1 LRNLFF
7 EISQTMKKIFLA
19 TVFIF
24 SIYNGFSQTELPNMT
39 LKNLEGKEINLQSIS
54 ANDQLVVV
62 SLWATWCVPC
72 KNELDAIS
80 DLYEDWQ
87 METNVKLYAVSV
99 DDSRTVNRVKAM
111 VNGKGWDYEILYDTN
126 NDLRRI
132 LGAATVP
139 LTLIVKNNKILFRH
153 SGYTPGT
160 EDELYEKLLE
170 FAK

>member
-1 LRNLFF
+1 
-7 EISQTMKKIFLA
+7 MD
-19 TVFIF
+19 
-24 SIYNGFSQTELPNMT
+24 
-39 LKNLEGKEINLQSIS
+39 GKDVNIQSIS
-54 ANDQLVVV
+54 SNDQLVVV

-80 DLYEDWQ
+80 DLYDEWQ
-87 METNVKLYAVSV
+87 AETNMKLYAISV

-111 VNGKGWDYEILYDTN
+111 VNGKGWEYEILYDTN

-170 FAK
+170 FSK

>member
-1 LRNLFF
+1 
-7 EISQTMKKIFLA
+7 MKLIQSMKHIFLI
-19 TVFIF
+19 TTLIF
-24 SIYNGFSQTELPNMT
+24 SCINGFSQTELPNMT

-54 ANDQLVVV
+54 ANDQLIVI

-72 KNELDAIS
+72 KNELDAIN
-80 DLYEDWQ
+80 DLYDDWQ
-87 METNVKLYAVSV
+87 AETNMKLYAISV

-170 FAK
+170 FSK